1 MNFNEKLIKYAQI
14 IGSVGVNVQKGQTV
28 VIRTDIE
35 AKEFVNILTRELYKL
50 GAKTVKVIWSD
61 EETTKTMYEYES
73 IESITEVREYEK
85 QMYNTFIDQGASFIS
100 LIGGDPKAFENV
112 DKEKLKASAINKKQ
126 TLSYFYKSI
135 MKNDNSWLVVGYANK
150 KWAKAIFPDL
160 EENEATQ
167 KLWDLIFYTVRISE
181 NSVNDWE
188 SHIKLLDDK
197 ADKLNDLKIDKLI
210 YTNKKGT
217 NLEIGL
223 PKGYIFQSASSYNK
237 KGDRFV
243 ANIPTEEVYT
253 MPHRD
258 RINGIVYS
266 TKPLNYNGNI
276 IDEFFLKFENGYVVD
291 FGAKQGYDT
300 LKTILSM
307 DKGAKSLGEVAIVP
321 HDSPISNTNILFYET
336 LYDENAS
343 CHLALGE
350 AYPVCIENGE
360 NMTQEELDL
369 KGVNT
374 SMVHI
379 DFMIGD
385 ETLDIVAITENGEKV
400 QIFRNGNWE

>member
-1 MNFNEKLIKYAQI
+1 MQI
-14 IGSVGVNVQKGQTV
+14 
-28 VIRTDIE
+28 E
-35 AKEFVNILTRELYKL
+35 
-50 GAKTVKVIWSD
+50 
-61 EETTKTMYEYES
+61 
-73 IESITEVREYEK
+73 
-85 QMYNTFIDQGASFIS
+85 
-100 LIGGDPKAFENV
+100 
-112 DKEKLKASAINKKQ
+112 
-126 TLSYFYKSI
+126 
-135 MKNDNSWLVVGYANK
+135 
-150 KWAKAIFPDL
+150 
-160 EENEATQ
+160 
-167 KLWDLIFYTVRISE
+167 
-181 NSVNDWE
+181 
-188 SHIKLLDDK
+188 
-197 ADKLNDLKIDKLI
+197 I

-276 IDEFFLKFENGYVVD
+276 IDEFFLKFENGYVID

-321 HDSPISNTNILFYET
+321 HNSPISNTNILFYET

-369 KGVNT
+369 NGVNT

>member
-35 AKEFVNILTRELYKL
+35 AREFVNILTRELYKL

-61 EETTKTMYEYES
+61 EETTKAMYEYES

-160 EENEATQ
+160 DENEATQ

-188 SHIKLLDDK
+188 DHIKLLDDK
-197 ADKLNDLKIDKLI
+197 ANKLNELKIDKLI

-253 MPHRD
+253 LPHRD

-300 LKTILSM
+300 LKTIL
-307 DKGAKSLGEVAIVP
+307 
-321 HDSPISNTNILFYET
+321 
-336 LYDENAS
+336 
-343 CHLALGE
+343 
-350 AYPVCIENGE
+350 
-360 NMTQEELDL
+360 
-369 KGVNT
+369 
-374 SMVHI
+374 
-379 DFMIGD
+379 
-385 ETLDIVAITENGEKV
+385 
-400 QIFRNGNWE
+400 